1 MKPSHGRRNATRAY
15 IVFLIAALT
24 LMTVPVFTFADR
36 VEPLVFGLPG
46 NPVSAS
52 VTFEQF
58 VRPALRKMTGHAA
71 RFRATILARIDHAM
85 TKKPGR
91 LHFVRVRLR
100 REGDEWVASTTGNQ
114 SSGVLR
120 SLTQAHG
127 LLVFPAAA
135 EALRPG
141 DAVRVQLLDDGLLAS
156 ETAGLDDLPTPA

>member
-1 MKPSHGRRNATRAY
+1 MRPGFPMAFGSFSGARG
-15 IVFLIAALT
+15 
-24 LMTVPVFTFADR
+24 
-36 VEPLVFGLPG
+36 PLVFGLPG

-52 VTFEQF
+52 VTFDQF

-71 RFRATILARIDHAM
+71 RFRATILARVDHAM

-141 DAVRVQLLDDGLLAS
+141 DSVRVQLLDDGFLAS
-156 ETAGLDDLPTPA
+156 ETAGLDELPTPA